1 MIRTRILRLRIGAL
15 AMGLLATPAALP
27 YERPL
32 TSHSIWEAHF
42 LGRRHDDKTFAF
54 LAQYVKRFPVP
65 KSGPHVAEVELRT
78 PYVQVVQRSS
88 QYPDGSSA
96 QQAEQ
101 DYRARPDLI
110 LVRVQINLTPSYSAQ
125 VPDTSHGKEGVRMRP
140 NDFWRDFSIR
150 FVQRHE
156 IAPRKVSGK
165 PLYRHSR
172 WGSWWVGA
180 EVVLEFD
187 AAQVASAP
195 ARIEVIRP
203 DGNSVEAEFDLDGLK

>member
-1 MIRTRILRLRIGAL
+1 MIKTRILRVRIGAL
-15 AMGLLATPAALP
+15 AIGLLAALAALP

-32 TSHSIWEAHF
+32 TSHSVWQAHF

-54 LAQYVKRFPVP
+54 LARYVKQFPVP
-65 KSGPHVAEVELRT
+65 KSGPQVAEVELRT
-78 PYVQVVQRSS
+78 PYAQVVQRSR

-101 DYRARPDLI
+101 DYRAEPDLI

-125 VPDTSHGKEGVRMRP
+125 VPDTSRGKGGVRMRP

-156 IAPRKVSGK
+156 IAPGKVSGR
-165 PLYRHSR
+165 PLYRR
-172 WGSWWVGA
+172 GSSLVGA
-180 EVVLEFD
+180 EAVLEFD

-195 ARIEVIRP
+195 ARIEVITP
-203 DGNSVEAEFDLDGLK
+203 DGSSVEAEFDLDRLK